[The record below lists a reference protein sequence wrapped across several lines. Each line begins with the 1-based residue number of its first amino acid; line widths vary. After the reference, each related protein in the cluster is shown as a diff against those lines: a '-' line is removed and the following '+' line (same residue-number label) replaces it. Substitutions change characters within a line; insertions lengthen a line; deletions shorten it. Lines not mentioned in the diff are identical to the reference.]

1 MDQRRL
7 GLLHPAEALLADD
20 RRRQRVRRLSRSQRQ
35 PWRSATSNGGIS
47 NFGIFP
53 YNGISPFGF
62 NGRFIY
68 TKLSLV
74 SDMIRFLNTRQL
86 LGRRALA
93 AMLVSLLISVAC
105 NDKETISSPTPALTT
120 VDVTL
125 ELSSIEVGQTIS
137 ASAVALDQFAAP
149 ISATSV
155 VYYSNNPKVAIAS
168 PTTGKI
174 FAVGPGTAQIIAT
187 IDGRS
192 GQRTITVSTA
202 PRIRINEVKSNGD
215 APGGWVELLN
225 PTASTVDMSGWTLSD
240 SNVLHSVPLPAGTT
254 IPSHGYLLVDEGK
267 FPCGT
272 GCG

>member
-1 MDQRRL
+1 
-7 GLLHPAEALLADD
+7 
-20 RRRQRVRRLSRSQRQ
+20 
-35 PWRSATSNGGIS
+35 
-47 NFGIFP
+47 
-53 YNGISPFGF
+53 
-62 NGRFIY
+62 
-68 TKLSLV
+68 
-74 SDMIRFLNTRQL
+74 MIRILNVRHVL
-86 LGRRALA
+86 DRCALA
-93 AMLVSLLISVAC
+93 TMLVSLPVSVAC

-137 ASAVALDQFAAP
+137 ASAVALDQYAAP

-225 PTASTVDMSGWTLSD
+225 TTASTVDMSGWTLSD
-240 SNVLHSVPLPAGTT
+240 SNALHSVPLPAGTT
-254 IPSHGYLLVDEGK
+254 IPSHGYLLVDEAS
-267 FPCGT
+267 FPVGLAAVDAVHLFSRYGVQVDGFAWTSTPATTLGRCPDGT
-272 GCG
+272 GDFVVTNASTRGTPNTCATTKAK